1 MEAFGKTCRSLF
13 GYGEVGMYGLKIE
26 GKKLGDI
33 EVQLNLMETGTST
46 VYLAWSI
53 FTSSGIRARVH
64 NSLVV

>member
-1 MEAFGKTCRSLF
+1 
-13 GYGEVGMYGLKIE
+13 MYGLKIE

-64 NSLVV
+64 NSFLV